1 MVEWWHVCTVR
12 LGNMDTE
19 KNTPG
24 MITMRPFEASTRLA
38 ITARPSQALPSRPD
52 VSTRSTPSLAVG
64 MDNYYVGRPSQG
76 LFQPIDMPCACRI
89 RFTGRQEPGWG
100 RPENGNSTTSPWP
113 KRSSAK
119 CSRATARKVRIA
131 VNSTQGFKILCQQ
144 VEITKY
150 LVLVPAASVRTCI
163 LYCTAMSTRK
173 CQRQM
178 MEIKPLNRGR
188 RSKTE
193 GKTNKRRTG
202 HYHFDAGSKPND
214 AAESFGS
221 PWKRL
226 QLQRLQEPRTLQ
238 PA

>member
-1 MVEWWHVCTVR
+1 
-12 LGNMDTE
+12 
-19 KNTPG
+19 
-24 MITMRPFEASTRLA
+24 MRPFEASTRLA

-52 VSTRSTPSLAVG
+52 VSTRSTPSLGAVG

-144 VEITKY
+144 VEITDKVLGACASGIGENLH
-150 LVLVPAASVRTCI
+150 LVL
-163 LYCTAMSTRK
+163 YCHEHEKMSTANDGNKTSQSRETVQDRRK
-173 CQRQM
+173 NEQTANR
-178 MEIKPLNRGR
+178 PLP
-188 RSKTE
+188 
-193 GKTNKRRTG
+193 
-202 HYHFDAGSKPND
+202 F
-214 AAESFGS
+214 
-221 PWKRL
+221 
-226 QLQRLQEPRTLQ
+226 
-238 PA
+238 